1 MPEDSDQ
8 YVHGADRVGSCQ
20 DDEGCRSQGLA
31 RAGAKLERR
40 QRRIVRPPRCGRSS
54 RDEETGKSGY
64 STEHVHPIACGV
76 EPGKRHIGG
85 SYLERNE
92 IVRKGDSQRREE
104 PEYHDQT
111 MHRNGL
117 VVLWRLKEGLR
128 WEGELCPHEKCENP
142 GQEGEVERCYQI
154 ENTNVLM
161 VGCKQPPLQPDS
173 IQAHTS

>member
-1 MPEDSDQ
+1 ERYQ
-8 YVHGADRVGSCQ
+8 HVHGADRVGSCQ

-85 SYLERNE
+85 SYLERYE
-92 IVRKGDSQRREE
+92 IVRKGDYQRREE
-104 PEYHDQT
+104 REYHGQT
-111 MHRNGL
+111 RQRNGL
-117 VVLWRLKEGLR
+117 AALWRLKDALR
-128 WEGELCPHEKCENP
+128 GEGE
-142 GQEGEVERCYQI
+142 
-154 ENTNVLM
+154 
-161 VGCKQPPLQPDS
+161 GCR
-173 IQAHTS
+173 